1 MNRSNRFQKAVRLR
15 PVAFAVTAALSTYY
29 PSHSIAQDA
38 QIEEIVVT
46 ATRRANSIQD
56 IPINITAI
64 GGNEIADKRLYGLNE
79 ISYLV
84 PGLQIIDRGPRDD
97 VTDIVA
103 RGLNTSGLGPG
114 FSSTTVGTYVGE
126 VPMPIDLKT
135 QDLERVEV
143 LIGPQGTLYGAGT
156 LGGAVRYI
164 PTKPRDEFEFSL
176 RGTAMSLDH
185 SDGFGSDV
193 GVTVNAPLG
202 DSNFSIRASVDLL
215 DDPGYIDYPYVVR
228 EAGVSEPDPDFGNP
242 AEVAANLRRV
252 EDANGEDTLSGRI
265 ALRWMP
271 SNNIDATLTYYYQ
284 DMEAEGRSLANVQ
297 SFGTGEYEAAY
308 RYEEPFDIEK
318 DLVALEIIA
327 DLGFAE
333 LTSATGVSSYTGLGQ
348 RDQTDLLLDFE
359 YGYELFPT
367 FSAFTREDEKNDILT
382 QELRLVSTSSGKLNW
397 IAGLFHYNL
406 EEHLE
411 SREFTPG
418 FDQFA
423 FDNFGGVQLRPDSL
437 EYIEITDVDRT
448 ETALYGELSYA
459 FAEDWEVTLGA
470 RLYDFEDKVS
480 GGFGLP
486 LYDTVFLGASPDATV
501 ESISFASNQTDDSG
515 SLLKLNVS
523 HSFSDDI
530 LGYLTISEGYRIG
543 GLNAVPQCTPDQIQR
558 ALNGIQELCATEDE
572 ILIEADTTTNY
583 EVGVHSTLANGRL
596 VLNAAVY
603 YIEWDKIQIDDT
615 TEFGSLSITSN
626 GGKARSQGAEVSADW
641 RINSNWRLGGTLAFN
656 EAELAEDLGLP
667 FNENSILGD
676 GGTGALTTP
685 AGSRLPGSPEVQ
697 ASLSLAHNRSLN
709 NGWELSV
716 QYGIAYMGD
725 IANSVA
731 AEQQFANVPVLNDP
745 ARWGGEI
752 IPSYTLHNL
761 SVGISQDQ
769 WSAAFFVDNLT
780 DEYAITGT
788 RVSQRMLPANR
799 GLINGLPLRN
809 YGYYVGRPRTAGLR
823 FTWDF

>member
-1 MNRSNRFQKAVRLR
+1 MAQ
-15 PVAFAVTAALSTYY
+15 AAPL
-29 PSHSIAQDA
+29 
-38 QIEEIVVT
+38 EEIVVT

-64 GGNEIADKRLYGLNE
+64 GGNDIAEQRLYGLNE

-103 RGLNTSGLGPG
+103 RGLNTSSLGPG

-126 VPMPIDLKT
+126 IPMPIDLKT

-164 PTKPRDEFEFSL
+164 PAKPRDEFEFSV

-193 GVTVNAPLG
+193 GFTVNAPLG
-202 DSNFSIRASVDLL
+202 DSNFAIRASVDLL

-228 EAGVSEPDPDFGNP
+228 ESGVSEPDPDFSDP

-271 SNNIDATLTYYYQ
+271 SNNVDATLTYYYQ
-284 DMEAEGRSLANVQ
+284 DMEAEGRSLANVE
-297 SFGTGEYEAAY
+297 SFGTGRYEAAY

-333 LTSATGVSSYTGLGQ
+333 LTSATGMSSYTGLGQ

-367 FSAFTREDEKNDILT
+367 FSAFTREDENNDILT
-382 QELRLVSTSSGKLNW
+382 QELRLVSTGTGRLNW

-423 FDNFGGVQLRPDSL
+423 VDNFGGVQLRPDSL
-437 EYIEITDVDRT
+437 EYIEVTDVDRT
-448 ETALYGELSYA
+448 ETALYGELSYE
-459 FAEDWEVTLGA
+459 FAQDWEVTLGA
-470 RLYDFEDKVS
+470 RLYEFEDKVS

-486 LYDTVFLGASPDATV
+486 LYDTVFLGASPDATF

-515 SLLKLNVS
+515 SLLKLNLS
-523 HSFSDDI
+523 HYFRDDI

-543 GLNAVPQCTPDQIQR
+543 GLNAVPECTPEQ
-558 ALNGIQELCATEDE
+558 LTSGNQELCATADE

-583 EVGVHSTLANGRL
+583 ELGVHSTLANGRL
-596 VLNAAVY
+596 TLNAALY
-603 YIEWDKIQIDDT
+603 YIDWDDIQIDDT
-615 TEFGSLSITSN
+615 TVNGSLSITSN
-626 GGKARSQGAEVSADW
+626 GGKARSQGAELSADW
-641 RINSNWRLGGTLAFN
+641 RINSNWRLGATLAFN
-656 EAELAEDLGLP
+656 EAELAERAGRLVDDGAG
-667 FNENSILGD
+667 NVSVENGILGD
-676 GGTGALTTP
+676 GGTGALVTP
-685 AGSRLPGSPEVQ
+685 AGARLPGSPELQGSVT
-697 ASLSLAHNRSLN
+697 LAHNRSLN
-709 NGWELSV
+709 NGWELNV
-716 QYGIAYMGD
+716 RYAINYMGD
-725 IANSVA
+725 MVNSVGA
-731 AEQQFANVPVLNDP
+731 GQRFPDVEADPLWDPMFDLAN
-745 ARWGGEI
+745 WGGEL

-761 SVGISQDQ
+761 TIGVSHDQ
-769 WSAAFFVDNLT
+769 WTAAFFVDNLT

-788 RVSQRMLPANR
+788 RTSRRFLPANR